1 MRCGLLEI
9 PSLVN
14 TLQVKGSTHG
24 LCFALATN
32 QIGLAALVSV
42 PKHSMGSS
50 GVRFGF
56 RVASALQIAIR
67 PQKTSHISL
76 LTGQVT
82 NPGWR

>member
-1 MRCGLLEI
+1 MRPLMRCGLLEN

-14 TLQVKGSTHG
+14 TLQVKGLTYG

-42 PKHSMGSS
+42 SKHSIGLS

-56 RVASALQIAIR
+56 RIASALQIAIR
-67 PQKTSHISL
+67 PQKPT
-76 LTGQVT
+76 TY
-82 NPGWR
+82 PY